1 MNDFFWFWN
10 NTAFMKQMLTY
21 FLKSM
26 CKQLTFDSSGKYKA
40 ELVLSNMEN
49 NSFGPVLGFYDNLV
63 LF

>member
-1 MNDFFWFWN
+1 
-10 NTAFMKQMLTY
+10 MLTY